1 MIGKLIGCFLTSF
14 LCDRSD
20 EAAAVLKKVASAN
33 GVNIQHVSHSQA
45 TVHEDEEKIPEEKG
59 FLHAYTLLKKYPRLV
74 VRMLIIF
81 FNWIVVN
88 MTYYG
93 LSLNVANLSG
103 SIRVNFLLSSLVELT
118 GYCGAWVLLDRL
130 GRKRLHC
137 ACMTLAGVALLATIL
152 TVTLGGADLQWAT
165 TALAMIGKMGV
176 SASFSIIFL
185 LTSELYPTVIRNFGL
200 GGSATVGRFGSIVS
214 PYIADLALFVEGR
227 IGPAL
232 PLIVFGG
239 LTMAAGGLS
248 LMLPETLHRKLP
260 ETLEDA
266 VNFGK

>member
-1 MIGKLIGCFLTSF
+1 
-14 LCDRSD
+14 
-20 EAAAVLKKVASAN
+20 
-33 GVNIQHVSHSQA
+33 
-45 TVHEDEEKIPEEKG
+45 
-59 FLHAYTLLKKYPRLV
+59 
-74 VRMLIIF
+74 
-81 FNWIVVN
+81 

-118 GYCGAWVLLDRL
+118 GYCGAWILLDRL

-137 ACMTLAGVALLATIL
+137 ACMTLAGVAQMATIL
-152 TVTLGGADLQWAT
+152 TVTLGGADVQWAT

-176 SASFSIIFL
+176 SASFSIILL

-214 PYIADLALFVEGR
+214 PYVADLGLFVEGR

-266 VNFGK
+266 VNLGKEDQDADTSRREEKLVETGESQPQDPFI